1 MGTFIGSHR
10 ILTGNIRVAIMNGN
24 LQSIDLDFDSRR
36 IFCDDELE
44 YFERALI
51 MYADMGWPIYGLLE
65 HSTHDA

>member
-1 MGTFIGSHR
+1 
-10 ILTGNIRVAIMNGN
+10 MNGN